1 MDYKITN
8 YSKLKAKQLNV
19 EIVPST
25 NKNKKIDVYKNN
37 KKVASIGALGYSDY
51 PTYILKNGKS
61 YADER
66 KRLYNI
72 RHKNDSGINGYYAK
86 KNMMVIL

>member
-1 MDYKITN
+1 MDYKITT

-19 EIVPST
+19 KITPST
-25 NKNKKIDVYKNN
+25 NSKKKIDVYKNN
-37 KKVASIGALGYSDY
+37 VKIASVGALGYSDY
-51 PTYILKNGKS
+51 PTYIIKNGKS

-72 RHKNDSGINGYYAK
+72 RHKNDKGINGFYAK
-86 KNMMVIL
+86 KLLW

>member
-1 MDYKITN
+1 MDYKITT

-19 EIVPST
+19 KIKPST
-25 NKNKKIDVYKNN
+25 NSKKKIDVYKNN
-37 KKVASIGALGYSDY
+37 LKIASVGALGYSDY
-51 PTYILKNGKS
+51 PTYIVNNGKS

-72 RHKNDSGINGYYAK
+72 RHKNDSGINGFYAK
-86 KNMMVIL
+86 KLLW

>member
-8 YSKLKAKQLNV
+8 YSKLKAKELNV
-19 EIVPST
+19 RITPST

-37 KKVASIGALGYSDY
+37 KKIASVGALGYSDY
-51 PTYILKNGKS
+51 PTYILNNGKS
-61 YADER
+61 YADQR

-72 RHKNDSGINGYYAK
+72 RHKNDKSINGFYAK
-86 KNMMVIL
+86 KLLW